1 MRCLEGKVAIV
12 TGAGQGIGRGI
23 ALAFARQGA
32 AVAVAG
38 RTESKLMDTVR
49 LIEQAEGL
57 AAAIPCDVSS
67 AEDIARTVE
76 RTLAEFG
83 GIDIL
88 VNNAYD
94 GVLGPLLSVDD
105 EDS

>member
-1 MRCLEGKVAIV
+1 MGFLEGKVAIV

-23 ALAFARQGA
+23 ALAFAKQGA
-32 AVAVAG
+32 VVAVAG
-38 RTESKLMDTVR
+38 RTESKLIDTVR
-49 LIEQAEGL
+49 LIEEAGGL
-57 AAAIPCDVSS
+57 AAAILCDVSR
-67 AEDIARTVE
+67 AEDIARAVQI
-76 RTLAEFG
+76 TLAEFG

-105 EDS
+105 